1 METIETEVL
10 VVGAG
15 AAGICAAIS
24 AARNGANT
32 LLIEYQGFLGGIS
45 STLPWLG
52 FHDRDYRQV
61 VKGLPAE
68 IVSRLQKQN
77 AASDY
82 IFDPKCGSFVSI
94 DTHLWKCLAMQLAE
108 EAGVRLML
116 HTQVVDTIREDD
128 RILGVIVEN
137 KSGRQ
142 KIRANITIDCSG
154 DGDVAA
160 KGGVAWEKGRTAD
173 GLVQSPTLVF
183 RIGGMDPE
191 KFIAACKNRD
201 FNYREWILNYPELW
215 DKMMNNLQADTPCIL
230 GGFAGL
236 IDKARESGDFDTPQS
251 RIVGVKLHRS
261 DQFSVVM
268 TRILGLDPTDV
279 QSVTDAYIKTYQQI
293 PSLLKFWQKWVPG
306 CENAYLIEIAP
317 MLGIRESRRIVG
329 DYMMTAE
336 DLVEGRYFDD
346 AVAMGGYHIDIHRPS
361 GSWVDSKNVLA
372 YTIPLRSLI
381 ASGVEGLMM
390 AGKCLSATHEAVA
403 STRVIPICMAQ
414 GQAVGTAAAQAVKN
428 KISIRDIDIK
438 TLQNTLEQ
446 QNAEIGN
453 SLGAPNWEIIEK
465 VGQLPMEEPPTSGEG
480 DERTASA
487 WIS

>member
-1 METIETEVL
+1 LNEIQQNRLMETIETEVL

-128 RILGVIVEN
+128 RILGVVVEN

-160 KGGVAWEKGRTAD
+160 KGGVAWEKGPWYNHPH
-173 GLVQSPTLVF
+173 L
-183 RIGGMDPE
+183 
-191 KFIAACKNRD
+191 
-201 FNYREWILNYPELW
+201 
-215 DKMMNNLQADTPCIL
+215 
-230 GGFAGL
+230 
-236 IDKARESGDFDTPQS
+236 
-251 RIVGVKLHRS
+251 
-261 DQFSVVM
+261 FS
-268 TRILGLDPTDV
+268 
-279 QSVTDAYIKTYQQI
+279 A
-293 PSLLKFWQKWVPG
+293 
-306 CENAYLIEIAP
+306 
-317 MLGIRESRRIVG
+317 
-329 DYMMTAE
+329 
-336 DLVEGRYFDD
+336 
-346 AVAMGGYHIDIHRPS
+346 
-361 GSWVDSKNVLA
+361 
-372 YTIPLRSLI
+372 
-381 ASGVEGLMM
+381 
-390 AGKCLSATHEAVA
+390 
-403 STRVIPICMAQ
+403 
-414 GQAVGTAAAQAVKN
+414 
-428 KISIRDIDIK
+428 
-438 TLQNTLEQ
+438 
-446 QNAEIGN
+446 
-453 SLGAPNWEIIEK
+453 
-465 VGQLPMEEPPTSGEG
+465 
-480 DERTASA
+480 
-487 WIS
+487 